1 MMPIGMGTDM
11 IVVVMG
17 VAGCGKTSVGERLAE
32 RLGWA
37 MLEGDAFHPQANKDK
52 MAGGTPLT
60 DEDRW
65 PWLDEIARE
74 MRRHDGNGESAIV
87 TCSALKR
94 SYRDRLRRGAADVR
108 FVHLTGSRDVHE
120 ERIRTRTGHFMP
132 ASMLDSQLATL
143 EPPGAQEA
151 AIAVDIDQPLEA
163 IADQVLDWL
172 N

>member
-1 MMPIGMGTDM
+1 MGTDM

-60 DEDRW
+60 DDDRL

-74 MRRHDGNGESAIV
+74 MRRHDSGGQSAIV

-94 SYRDRLRRGAADVR
+94 SYRDRPLRSCSMCVTQREPSTSDSFPSTASGSPVWSTFSPAMSR
-108 FVHLTGSRDVHE
+108 FTPWR
-120 ERIRTRTGHFMP
+120 
-132 ASMLDSQLATL
+132 
-143 EPPGAQEA
+143 
-151 AIAVDIDQPLEA
+151 
-163 IADQVLDWL
+163 
-172 N
+172 